1 MEPRNNEFISQIR
14 QYYEDNPFEAEAAL
28 SESYGN
34 ATELA
39 DRLFPE
45 DGRRLREEEL
55 AELEALEARAARNR
69 PAPMLRPQEMPGG
82 RIPGN
87 VHSTDMRGLYA
98 GVQNLAAALVNR
110 KRQRRMLGDPEALA
124 EAKKERAQVAGNLA
138 RIQRNP
144 QPQFGQIGLPE
155 RGRDEERG
163 RAVAEMRGRSVD
175 FSPASN
181 PRETGQQ
188 LADMGVS
195 LFGENRPPNT
205 QTSGSDP
212 EIGDVRSV
220 RARQLRERLGELDR
234 TMQESRGVLPQLRE
248 LRTRQQQA
256 RMNAERRADFVG
268 NAQEQLFNVRRDEA
282 SDRRSMFGD
291 LIQEQA
297 RGQTAVTRAE
307 AQGEQQR
314 RLEGMRQE
322 GRTARDEQQF
332 ENELEKKYVEFGL
345 SQREAVAEAER
356 ISNGGNPNT
365 SINYS
370 IAREFI
376 NSTPAGARYNIAK
389 QNMELLQRAVA
400 NNDRPD
406 IPGQTS
412 LGDQLEAAQQ
422 EFFEAAEE
430 VNREW
435 AQQFPSLSSVDVT
448 ELNQEDDEDDA
459 FGLPETVRNPNRDPA
474 PADSLDFDPD
484 DPYSDLFD

>member
-1 MEPRNNEFISQIR
+1 MEPRNNEFTSQIR

-69 PAPMLRPQEMPGG
+69 PAPMLRPQEMPGA

-87 VHSTDMRGLYA
+87 VHSTDMRGLYS

-124 EAKKERAQVAGNLA
+124 EAKKEREQVAGNLA

-155 RGRDEERG
+155 RGRDEESGRG
-163 RAVAEMRGRSVD
+163 GEGER
-175 FSPASN
+175 
-181 PRETGQQ
+181 
-188 LADMGVS
+188 GVS
-195 LFGENRPPNT
+195 SFGENRPPNT
-205 QTSGSDP
+205 QTSASDP

-234 TMQESRGVLPQLRE
+234 TMQENRGVVPQLRE

-268 NAQEQLFNVRRDEA
+268 NAQEQLFDVRRQEA
-282 SDRRSMFGD
+282 SDQRSMFGD
-291 LIQEQA
+291 LIQEEA
-297 RGQTAVTRAE
+297 RGQTALSRVE

-322 GRTARDEQQF
+322 GRTQRDAQQYENDINRMVTEYGLDERAA
-332 ENELEKKYVEFGL
+332 ENEAARL
-345 SQREAVAEAER
+345 REGGGGT
-356 ISNGGNPNT
+356 SN
-365 SINYS
+365 INYS

-389 QNMELLQRAVA
+389 QNMELLQRAAA
-400 NNDRPD
+400 NNDRPA
-406 IPGQTS
+406 IPGETS
-412 LGDQLEAAQQ
+412 LGDQLETAQQ

-448 ELNQEDDEDDA
+448 DLNQEDNEDDA
-459 FGLPETVRNPNRDPA
+459 SGLPDTVRNPNRDPA
-474 PADSLDFDPD
+474 PADSLEVIPD
-484 DPYSDLFD
+484 YTDLFD